1 MPTKLSIAKLRLNGG
16 TQPRDELDGPT
27 VMEYADAMDRGVEFP
42 PVKAMYDG
50 TDYWL
55 YDGFHRV
62 KAAQNIDR
70 TTIRVDVQQGTKQD
84 AQWESLAANK
94 DHGLRRTQSDK
105 RRAIKRALKMKGADK
120 PNRSIARH
128 VGCDHKTVA
137 KYRREM
143 EPSGEIPQIKKR
155 TVTRNGTTYTQD
167 TSNIGKSR
175 SNGSKPTPTPT
186 KPSAPQISSNASA
199 QKRRAR
205 RKQQQESEPQWDTSF
220 QEDKTPTKQPKTQK
234 QVAEKY
240 ADAAA
245 GLSLGRDVQ
254 QLRDF
259 VDRQHQFST
268 EERAEVKQAAENSI
282 AELRRIVESIN

>member
-70 TTIRVDVQQGTKQD
+70 TTILVDVQQGTKKD

-105 RRAIKRALKMKGADK
+105 RRAIKRALKGWGQKK
-120 PNRSIARH
+120 SNNHIAKH
-128 VGCDHKTVA
+128 LGVG
-137 KYRREM
+137 R
-143 EPSGEIPQIKKR
+143 R
-155 TVTRNGTTYTQD
+155 TVDRWRNKLEDDLVIDQVDEREGSDGRTID

-175 SNGSKPTPTPT
+175 SKDSKPTPKHT
-186 KPSAPQISSNASA
+186 KPSAPQISSSASA
-199 QKRRAR
+199 QKRRER
-205 RKQQQESEPQWDTSF
+205 RKQQQEPDPQWDTSF
-220 QEDKTPTKQPKTQK
+220 QEDKTSTKQPKTQK

-240 ADAAA
+240 AGAAA

-254 QLRDF
+254 HLRDF
-259 VDRQHQFST
+259 VDRQHQFSA

-282 AELRRIVESIN
+282 AELKRIVESIN

>member
-105 RRAIKRALKMKGADK
+105 RRAIKRALKMKGAGES
-120 PNRSIARH
+120 NAEIARH
-128 VGCDHKTVA
+128 VGCDDKTVA
-137 KYRREM
+137 KYRRDLEAT
-143 EPSGEIPQIKKR
+143 SEIPKSDKR
-155 TVTRNGTTYTQD
+155 TGADGRTID

-186 KPSAPQISSNASA
+186 KPTAPQISSTASA
-199 QKRRAR
+199 QKRRER

-220 QEDKTPTKQPKTQK
+220 QEDKTSTKQPKTQK

-240 ADAAA
+240 AGAAA

-254 QLRDF
+254 HLRDF
-259 VDRQHQFST
+259 VDRQHQFSA

-282 AELRRIVESIN
+282 AELKRIVESIN